1 MATGGTENV
10 GATGATLSATFSG
23 ATGNINRVGFYYG
36 TSSSSLTSSITAVGT
51 TSPFSTVLSGLT
63 AGTTYYYQAY
73 VSEYNAS
80 TASYQ
85 ERKGSVKNFTT
96 KQVATGSVTTN
107 AATGVSTVG
116 ATLNASFSGVTG
128 AIGEMGFLWGT
139 SSSNLNNEA
148 YVDPQTGASGTFQKA
163 LTSLN
168 EGTTYYYKAFIA
180 EYDES
185 LGSYSYKYGAVKSFT
200 TSTSG
205 STQGSGLQ
213 YLTCYEMPAI
223 NLASQSGYSDKGTE
237 TNGKWWNY
245 ATTNSKQKV
254 VTHTFTDGKQYRNF
268 TALIDGTK
276 KAPLWSAFVMH
287 SDVYYDD
294 GVGRSG
300 SWHTD
305 PGIPEDWQQ
314 TGVSGYSRGH
324 FVASNY
330 RQSCSDAN
338 KQTFFYTN
346 QAPQY
351 QTGFND
357 GVWNQLEQAV
367 KANAPSGRDTLYV
380 VVGVLYETS
389 QTSEGVPVP
398 SHFYKL
404 LMKCSF
410 NTSGTMTAANGV
422 AYLFTNE
429 AHNGMKYAEAA
440 TTIDAIEQRSG
451 FDFFTN
457 VPKTFQ
463 DAAEAMS
470 SGLW

>member
-10 GATGATLSATFSG
+10 SATGATLSATFSG
-23 ATGNINRVGFYYG
+23 ETGNINRVGFKYG

-51 TSPFSTVLSGLT
+51 TSPFTVVLSNLT
-63 AGTTYYYQAY
+63 AGTTYYYKAY
-73 VSEYNAS
+73 VSEYNAA
-80 TASYQ
+80 TAQYE
-85 ERKGSVKNFTT
+85 ERLGSVKSFTT
-96 KQVATGSVTTN
+96 KKVATGSVTTSD
-107 AATGVSTVG
+107 ATGITAG
-116 ATLNASFSGVTG
+116 TATLNGSFSGVTG
-128 AIGEMGFLWGT
+128 AISEMGFEWGT
-139 SSSNLNNEA
+139 SSSNLNKTA
-148 YVDPQTGASGTFQKA
+148 YVDPATGSSGNFQAA
-163 LTSLN
+163 LSSLN
-168 EGTTYYYKAFIA
+168 ASTTYYFRAFVA
-180 EYDES
+180 EFDES
-185 LGSYSYKYGAVKSFT
+185 KNEYVYKYGSVKSFT
-200 TSTSG
+200 TSS
-205 STQGSGLQ
+205 SSATQGTGLG
-213 YLTCYEMPAI
+213 YLGCYEMPAI
-223 NLASQSGYSDKGTE
+223 NLASTSGYSDKGTE

-245 ATTNSKQKV
+245 NTTNTKQKV
-254 VTHTFTDGKQYRNF
+254 ITHAFTDGKQYRNF
-268 TALIDGTK
+268 TALVDGDK
-276 KAPLWSAFVMH
+276 KAPIWSAFVMH

-314 TGVSGYSRGH
+314 TGVSGYSKGH

-367 KANAPSGRDTLYV
+367 KNNAPSGRDTLYV
-380 VVGVLYETS
+380 VVGVLYENNNTS
-389 QTSEGVPVP
+389 DGIPVP

-410 NTSGTMTAANGV
+410 NTSGTMTAASGV

-429 AHNGMKYAEAA
+429 SHKGEQYSSAA

-451 FDFFTN
+451 FDFFAN
-457 VPKTFQ
+457 VPKSLQ
-463 DAAEAMS
+463 DAAEAQS
-470 SGLW
+470 SALW